1 MRATAASVLSESGSV
16 SDESGLLSALRTTR
30 IEIDALQAFAE
41 ALRAPPLRQGFVAA
55 VAAISSL
62 SGRLI
67 VTGMGKSGLVGRKIA
82 ATMTSTGTPSLFLH
96 PGEASHGDLGMI
108 GLEDVVMALSW
119 SGETTELSDII
130 AYCRRFGVTLIVA
143 TAHADS
149 TAGRAA
155 DICLALPRV
164 REACPNELAPTSS
177 TTVQAVLGDALAVA
191 LIERRGFTRSD
202 FLTFHPGGQ
211 LGAQLT
217 TVAQLMARDDD
228 VPMVRT
234 GATLLDATF
243 EMSRKRY
250 GCTAVVDGND
260 RLVGAFTDGDLR
272 RSFASKH
279 LGDDIREHMTAT
291 PISVGPDTLT
301 SDALRILNDNAVL
314 VLFVCEHT
322 RLVGVIHLHDILR
335 AGVA

>member
-1 MRATAASVLSESGSV
+1 MQAMAAGTSA
-16 SDESGLLSALRTTR
+16 ESGLLSALRTTR
-30 IEIDALQAFAE
+30 IEMEALQTFAE
-41 ALRAPPLRQGFVAA
+41 ALRALPLGQSFVEAI
-55 VAAISSL
+55 AAIGAH

-67 VTGMGKSGLVGRKIA
+67 VTGMGKSGLVARKIA

-96 PGEASHGDLGMI
+96 PGDASHGDLGMI
-108 GLEDVVMALSW
+108 GREDIVLALSW
-119 SGETTELSDII
+119 SGETTELGDII
-130 AYCRRFGVTLIVA
+130 AYCRRFGIKLIVA
-143 TAHADS
+143 TAYADS

-155 DICLALPRV
+155 DICLALPPV

-177 TTVQAVLGDALAVA
+177 TTVQVVLGDALAVA

-202 FLTFHPGGQ
+202 FLTFHPGGR
-211 LGAQLT
+211 LGAQLA
-217 TVAQLMARDDD
+217 TVAQLMARGDD

-234 GATLLDATF
+234 GATLLDATI

-250 GCTAVVDGND
+250 GCTAVVDDDD

-279 LGDDIREHMTAT
+279 LGDDICAHMTT
-291 PISVGPDTLT
+291 MPISVTSETLT
-301 SDALRILNDNAVL
+301 SDALRILNDKAVS
-314 VLFVCEHT
+314 VLFVCKDT
-322 RLVGVIHLHDILR
+322 RLIGAVHLHDILR

>member
-1 MRATAASVLSESGSV
+1 MQAIVANVM
-16 SDESGLLSALRTTR
+16 DESGLLSALRTTR

-41 ALRAPPLRQGFVAA
+41 ALCAPPLRQGFTEA
-55 VAAISSL
+55 VAAIGAL
-62 SGRLI
+62 SGRLV
-67 VTGMGKSGLVGRKIA
+67 VTGIGKSGLVGRKIA
-82 ATMTSTGTPSLFLH
+82 ATMRSTGTPSLFLH
-96 PGEASHGDLGMI
+96 PSEASHGDLGMI
-108 GLEDVVMALSW
+108 GHEDIVLALSW
-119 SGETTELSDII
+119 SGETTELGDII
-130 AYCRRFGVTLIVA
+130 TYCRRFGVKLIVA
-143 TAHADS
+143 TASADS

-155 DICLALPRV
+155 DICLTLPHV
-164 REACPNELAPTSS
+164 REACPNQLAPTSS

-202 FLTFHPGGQ
+202 FLKFHPGGQ

-217 TVAQLMARDDD
+217 TVAQLMARGGD
-228 VPMVRT
+228 VPKVRT
-234 GATLLDATF
+234 GATLLDATV

-250 GCTAVVDGND
+250 GCTAVVDDND

-279 LGDDIREHMTAT
+279 LGDDIREHMTET
-291 PISVGPDTLT
+291 PISVSPETLT
-301 SDALRILNDNAVL
+301 SDALRILNDSAVS
-314 VLFVCEHT
+314 VLFVCFET

>member
-1 MRATAASVLSESGSV
+1 MQATAANML
-16 SDESGLLSALRTTR
+16 DESGLLSALRTTR
-30 IEIDALQAFAE
+30 IEIEALQAFSD
-41 ALRAPPLRQGFVAA
+41 ALLTPPLRQGFLKT
-55 VAAISSL
+55 VAAISTL

-67 VTGMGKSGLVGRKIA
+67 VTGMGKSGLIGRKIA

-96 PGEASHGDLGMI
+96 SSEASHGDLGMI
-108 GLEDVVMALSW
+108 GLEDIVLALTW
-119 SGETTELSDII
+119 SGETTELGDII
-130 AYCRRFGVTLIVA
+130 AYCRRFGVKLIVA
-143 TAHADS
+143 TANADS

-155 DICLALPRV
+155 DICLTLPRV

-217 TVAQLMARDDD
+217 TVGQLMARDGD
-228 VPMVRT
+228 VPIVRI
-234 GATLLDATF
+234 GATLLDATI
-243 EMSRKRY
+243 EMSRKRF
-250 GCTAVVDGND
+250 GCTAVVDDKD

-272 RSFASKH
+272 RSFARKH
-279 LGDDIREHMTAT
+279 LGDDIREHMTGT
-291 PISVGPDTLT
+291 PISVSPETLT

-314 VLFVCEHT
+314 ALFVCHEA